1 MQLGERKGRA
11 VRRARTHSASPRLP
25 SYISAVSTNITTHSQ
40 RRPGTGEYPAS
51 FAGYVARV
59 GQDEDILAL
68 LASQLDQVITRLSAV
83 HESRGGYR
91 YAPEK
96 WSIKEMVG
104 HLSDTERVFS
114 YRALR
119 IARGDTTPLPSFD
132 DQAYVLEQ
140 GADDRTLADVV
151 GEWGDVR
158 RATVALFRNL
168 PPHAWDRRGVASD
181 QPVSVVA
188 LAYIIAGHL
197 RHHLAV
203 LEERYLK

>member
-1 MQLGERKGRA
+1 
-11 VRRARTHSASPRLP
+11 
-25 SYISAVSTNITTHSQ
+25 VSTNVTTHSQ
-40 RRPGTGEYPAS
+40 RRPGPGEYSAS

-59 GQDEDILAL
+59 GQDEDILAV
-68 LASQLDQVITRLSAV
+68 LASQLDQVTTRLSNV
-83 HESRGGYR
+83 PETRGSYR

-132 DQAYVLEQ
+132 DQAYVPEQ
-140 GADDRTLADVV
+140 RVGDRTLDDVV

-168 PPHAWDRRGVASD
+168 PSHAWDRRGVASD
-181 QPVSVVA
+181 QPISVVA

-197 RHHLAV
+197 RHHLEV
-203 LEERYLK
+203 LEERYLE